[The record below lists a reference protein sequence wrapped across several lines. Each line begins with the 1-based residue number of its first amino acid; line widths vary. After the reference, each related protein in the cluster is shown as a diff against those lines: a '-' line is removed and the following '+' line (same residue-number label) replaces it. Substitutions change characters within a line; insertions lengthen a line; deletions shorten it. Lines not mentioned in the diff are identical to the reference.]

1 MDSRLCGNDKFI
13 TLRVAPHKDIVLL
26 GSSTPPGMTKKFRKI
41 MRFCQRNGGRARKI
55 TKKLE
60 FSPAKNRDGRIIVQ
74 TTFGLFVSSKIKVKS
89 VKLRNPP
96 PADDFL
102 VKREADKRVL
112 SF

>member
-1 MDSRLCGNDKFI
+1 MTSLDLCE
-13 TLRVAPHKDIVLL
+13 L
-26 GSSTPPGMTKKFRKI
+26 GTFAGFLKIKKFRKNHEI
-41 MRFCQRNGGRARKI
+41 
-55 TKKLE
+55 
-60 FSPAKNRDGRIIVQ
+60 SPAKRREGRIIVQ